1 MKRKLLIISIM
12 VLAIACLMSVSIFA
26 KAYDANRTTIDY
38 KGQSVPVHKESV
50 DASTVNNAI
59 KADTSRQHTCN
70 LDGLTKMADNNAY
83 AILKDTNGGLTAYP
97 SWYIIDASGTEIYEI
112 CYAYLNSLSATTGK
126 TYEEGAIVYMEFPQG
141 MTGVRNN
148 GVFGK
153 KSNTNPYEMNVT
165 DFHIPKTVSSIASNA
180 FNSMPK
186 LENVFIEPGNT
197 ISQINSGTFSNSSVK
212 YVQLENLT
220 EITSIDGF
228 TNCGITGDIDLSKST
243 KLVDIQAGCFE
254 KSKNIGKITL
264 PDSVETIG
272 ANAFQEVG
280 NAYLAS
286 PYLPKNLKSVGAR
299 FFAYCGAINDTFI
312 FPEGVTSIGSEPFQ
326 DSKVAGG
333 PTGKELNLVFLGKVT
348 GCVYLNGN
356 GHQKHADKVT
366 VYFAKNTLAEYNSN
380 GFYIKPSGS
389 STISVPGAIRA
400 VFCMGNGE
408 GTNGNVTGIEYVYIT
423 STTGATYTADYVN
436 HADYGFDFDNHTCY
450 CSYEVIQEVSCGYDG
465 IHRNT
470 CIVCDEVTEDI
481 VPATGKHEF
490 EADTDCST
498 EEICDVC
505 KKVAIEALAHDLD
518 ITLTYA
524 NGYASEGARREI
536 CKREGCTHD
545 VSSTPKALVSLKGYS
560 KNEAGSRM
568 CVGYEINY
576 VSMAEYKSIHNIE
589 GFEFGTVM
597 STLANATDGK
607 PLEIVDGKVEIATPD
622 TGKGNIIKANL
633 TNESCTT
640 VTSAIV
646 GDYTNYQDLQI
657 LLCAYIYDGQT
668 LSYIQKTLDASASSV
683 AIKDLPVA

>member
-1 MKRKLLIISIM
+1 MKKRLIFIAIL
-12 VLAIACLMSVSIFA
+12 VVAIACLLSISIFA
-26 KAYDANRTTIDY
+26 DAYDANRTTIDY
-38 KGQSVPVHKESV
+38 KGQSVPVYKESV
-50 DASTVNNAI
+50 DPSTVNEAI
-59 KADTSRQHTCN
+59 KADTSRGHICN

-83 AILKDTNGGLTAYP
+83 VILKDTNGGLTAYP
-97 SWYIIDASGTEIYEI
+97 SWYIIDASGTEIYEVS
-112 CYAYLNSLSATTGK
+112 YGYLNSISEKTGK
-126 TYEEGAIVYMEFPQG
+126 TYAEGAIVYMEFPQG
-141 MTGVRNN
+141 MTSVRNN

-153 KSNTNPYEMNVT
+153 KSNTDPYENNVT
-165 DFHIPKTVSSIASNA
+165 DFYIPKTVSSIASNA
-180 FNSMPK
+180 FNSMPN
-186 LENVFIEPGNT
+186 LENVFIEAGNT
-197 ISQINSGTFSNSSVK
+197 ISAISSGTFSNSTVK
-212 YVQLENLT
+212 YVQIENLT

-243 KLVDIQAGCFE
+243 KLVTIQAGCFE

-280 NAYLAS
+280 SAYLAS

-299 FFAYCGAINDTFI
+299 FFAYCSAINDTFI

-326 DSKVAGG
+326 DSPVKGG
-333 PTGKELNLVFLGKVT
+333 PAGKELNLIFLGKVT

-389 STISVPGAIRA
+389 STTSVPGAIRA
-400 VFCMGNGE
+400 VFCAGNGE

-423 STTGATYTADYVN
+423 NTNGTSWTADYVN

-505 KKVAIEALAHDLD
+505 KKVAVEALEHDLF

-524 NGYASEGARREI
+524 NGYTSAGARREI
-536 CKREGCTHD
+536 CKREGCDHD
-545 VSSTPKALVSLKGYS
+545 LSSEPKALITLRGYS

-568 CVGYEINY
+568 CVGYSVNHA
-576 VSMAEYKSIHNIE
+576 SMVEYKTVNNLESFKI
-589 GFEFGTVM
+589 GTVM
-597 STLANATDGK
+597 STLDNARDGS
-607 PLEIVDGKVEIATPD
+607 PLSVVDGAVVSNAPD
-622 TGKGNIIKANL
+622 TGKGKIIKADL
-633 TNESCTT
+633 TGYACTAIE
-640 VTSAIV
+640 VAIV
-646 GDYTNYQDLQI
+646 GDYTNYQELPI
-657 LLCAYIYDGQT
+657 LLCVYIYDGEE
-668 LSYIQKTLDASASSV
+668 LVYIQSEEADTIEAVS
-683 AIKDLPVA
+683 IKDLPVV

>member
-12 VLAIACLMSVSIFA
+12 VLAIACLLSVSAFA
-26 KAYDANRTTIDY
+26 KAYDENRTTIDY
-38 KGQSVPVHKESV
+38 QGQSVPVHKENV
-50 DASTVNNAI
+50 DASTVNDAI
-59 KADTSRQHTCN
+59 KADTSRGHTCN
-70 LDGLTKMADNNAY
+70 LEGLTKMADNNAY
-83 AILKDTNGGLTAYP
+83 VILKDTNGGLTAYP
-97 SWYIIDASGTEIYEI
+97 SWYIIDASGTEIYEVS
-112 CYAYLNSLSATTGK
+112 YGYLNSISEKTGK
-126 TYEEGAIVYMEFPQG
+126 TYAEGAIVYMEFPQG
-141 MTGVRNN
+141 MTSVRNN

-153 KSNTNPYEMNVT
+153 KSNTSPYENNVT
-165 DFHIPKTVSSIASNA
+165 DFYIPKTVSSIASNA
-180 FNSMPK
+180 FNSMPN
-186 LENVFIEPGNT
+186 LENVFIEAGNT
-197 ISQINSGTFSNSSVK
+197 ISAINSGTFSNSTVK
-212 YVQLENLT
+212 YVQIENLT

-243 KLVDIQAGCFE
+243 KLVTIQAGCFE

-299 FFAYCGAINDTFI
+299 FFAYCSAINDTFI

-333 PTGKELNLVFLGKVT
+333 PTDKELNLVFLGKVT

-366 VYFAKNTLAEYNSN
+366 VYFAKNTLAEYNTN

-389 STISVPGAIRA
+389 STTSVPGAIRA
-400 VFCMGNGE
+400 VFCAGNGE

-423 STTGATYTADYVN
+423 NTTGSSYTADYVN

-450 CSYEVIQEVSCGYDG
+450 CSYEVIQEVNCGYDG

-470 CIVCDEVTEDI
+470 CIVCDEVTDDI

-505 KKVAIEALAHDLD
+505 SKIAVEALEHDLF

-524 NGYASEGARREI
+524 NGYTSVGARREV

-545 VSSTPKALVSLKGYS
+545 VSSTPKALVTFKGYS

-568 CVGYEINY
+568 CVGYSVNHA
-576 VSMAEYKSIHNIE
+576 SMVEYKTVNNLES
-589 GFEFGTVM
+589 FEIGTVM
-597 STLANATDGK
+597 STLDNARDGS
-607 PLEIVDGKVEIATPD
+607 PLSVVDGAVVSNAPD
-622 TGKGNIIKANL
+622 TGKGKIIKADL
-633 TNESCTT
+633 TGYACTAIE
-640 VTSAIV
+640 VAIV
-646 GDYTNYQDLQI
+646 GDYTNYQELPI
-657 LLCAYIYDGQT
+657 LLCAYIYDGEE
-668 LSYIQKTLDASASSV
+668 LVYIQSEEADTIEAVS
-683 AIKDLPVA
+683 IKDLPVA